1 MVTVAGHDLHLELPM
16 RIALLAAASALTLAA
31 CSTTPSSSSP
41 SPSAA
46 PDVPTTSTARQ
57 AVAVLASA
65 SGSLVSGSV
74 TLTPMGK
81 GLHLTGEIGG
91 LQANS
96 AHAFHI
102 HEKGD
107 CSAADASSAGP
118 HFNPF
123 NAAHGKAGSGAH
135 HAGDMNNLTANAEG
149 VAKVDTHIEG
159 VTLGGAF
166 FGESMF
172 SRERDASKVALV
184 HLVGRLR
191 KGVPVH
197 VRDLVAALMDADPAR
212 RPSATA
218 AADMLSRYA
227 REVLPV
233 PVPAMRDSAMLRR
246 VREKMWKD
254 VQEML
259 LDEPVLSEA

>member
-1 MVTVAGHDLHLELPM
+1 M

-31 CSTTPSSSSP
+31 CGTTPSSSSP

-81 GLHLTGEIGG
+81 GLHLSGEIGG

-96 AHAFHI
+96 THAFHV

-123 NAAHGKAGSGAH
+123 NTSHGKAGSGAH
-135 HAGDMNNLTANAEG
+135 HAGDMNNLTANADG
-149 VAKVDTHIEG
+149 VAKVDAHVEG
-159 VTLGGAF
+159 VTLGGGAVNDVAT
-166 FGESMF
+166 
-172 SRERDASKVALV
+172 RALIVHAAPDDYASQPAGNAGARVAC
-184 HLVGRLR
+184 GII
-191 KGVPVH
+191 KI
-197 VRDLVAALMDADPAR
+197 
-212 RPSATA
+212 T
-218 AADMLSRYA
+218 
-227 REVLPV
+227 
-233 PVPAMRDSAMLRR
+233 
-246 VREKMWKD
+246 
-254 VQEML
+254 Q
-259 LDEPVLSEA
+259 

>member
-1 MVTVAGHDLHLELPM
+1 M

-31 CSTTPSSSSP
+31 CNTTPSSSSP
-41 SPSAA
+41 PSSQSAV
-46 PDVPTTSTARQ
+46 VPTTSTAKQ

-74 TLTPMGK
+74 TLAPMGK
-81 GLHLTGEIGG
+81 GLHLSGEIGG

-149 VAKVDTHIEG
+149 VAKVDAHIEG
-159 VTLGGAF
+159 VTLGGGAINDVA
-166 FGESMF
+166 G
-172 SRERDASKVALV
+172 RALIVHAAPDDYASQPAGNAGARVACGLIKV
-184 HLVGRLR
+184 
-191 KGVPVH
+191 
-197 VRDLVAALMDADPAR
+197 
-212 RPSATA
+212 T
-218 AADMLSRYA
+218 
-227 REVLPV
+227 
-233 PVPAMRDSAMLRR
+233 
-246 VREKMWKD
+246 
-254 VQEML
+254 Q
-259 LDEPVLSEA
+259 

>member
-16 RIALLAAASALTLAA
+16 RIALLAAASVLTLAA
-31 CSTTPSSSSP
+31 CGTTPSSSSP
-41 SPSAA
+41 PSTAT
-46 PDVPTTSTARQ
+46 PDVPTTSTAKQ

-91 LQANS
+91 LPANS
-96 AHAFHI
+96 THAFHV

-135 HAGDMNNLTANAEG
+135 HAGDMNNLTANADG
-149 VAKVDTHIEG
+149 VAKVDAHVEG
-159 VTLGGAF
+159 VTLGGGAVNDVAT
-166 FGESMF
+166 
-172 SRERDASKVALV
+172 RALIVHAAPDDYASQPAGNAGARVAC
-184 HLVGRLR
+184 GIIKITR
-191 KGVPVH
+191 
-197 VRDLVAALMDADPAR
+197 
-212 RPSATA
+212 
-218 AADMLSRYA
+218 
-227 REVLPV
+227 
-233 PVPAMRDSAMLRR
+233 
-246 VREKMWKD
+246 
-254 VQEML
+254 
-259 LDEPVLSEA
+259 